1 MTPRSP
7 GAGGGELVVHRV
19 APVTRGRQPPV
30 ADAEERDEEEQG
42 EQGRYYVRSLERAMA
57 ILRAFSGGRT
67 WLTLA
72 EVASAAALSRAAAR
86 RFLLTYRDLGYI
98 AVEDGRFSLRPRVL
112 EVGVAYLA
120 GLSLR
125 EMALP
130 HLEQLCEAVGE
141 TTSLA
146 ILDGME
152 IVYIARIPTRRI
164 LPGVVTVGT
173 RFPAYAT
180 SLGRVLLAGLD
191 ATSLEHYY
199 AKVELAPFTNRTVG
213 SVDELRRVVDAV
225 RAQGWAIVDQELELG
240 LLSVASSIH
249 DRTGTTVAAVNI
261 SAHASRH
268 SLAEATENLL
278 PAVQKTAN
286 AIDTAVTIA
295 LH

>member
-7 GAGGGELVVHRV
+7 GASGAQFVAHRV
-19 APVTRGRQPPV
+19 VPVTRGRQGPV
-30 ADAEERDEEEQG
+30 ADSEGEDEEEQA
-42 EQGRYYVRSLERAMA
+42 ERGRYYVRSLERGIA
-57 ILRAFSGGRT
+57 ILRAFAGGRT
-67 WLTLA
+67 RLTLA
-72 EVASAAALSRAAAR
+72 EIASAAAMSRAAAR
-86 RFLLTYRDLGYI
+86 RFLLTYQDLGYV

-130 HLEQLCEAVGE
+130 HLERLCEAVGE

-146 ILDGME
+146 ILDGMD

-199 AKVELAPFTNRTVG
+199 AKVEVAPFTNRTVR

-225 RAQGWAIVDQELELG
+225 RAKGWAIVDQELEIG
-240 LLSVASSIH
+240 LLSVATPIH
-249 DRTGTTVAAVNI
+249 DRTGATVAAVNI

-268 SLAEATENLL
+268 SLAEANENLL
-278 PAVQKTAN
+278 PAIQKTAN